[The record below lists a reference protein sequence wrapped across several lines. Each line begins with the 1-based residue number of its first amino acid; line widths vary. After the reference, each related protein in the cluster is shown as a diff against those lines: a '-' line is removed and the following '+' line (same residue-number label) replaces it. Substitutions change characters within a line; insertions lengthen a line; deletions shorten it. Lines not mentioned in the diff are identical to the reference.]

1 MQPSEPESQSKSP
14 TTVDA
19 SSSWQRFLPVGI
31 LAAVIVTMFAT
42 GLHKQLTLE
51 NVVSIRDRFQSV
63 VSEHKVLAAFAYIVI
78 YAAAVAVSVPGSAI
92 LTLTGGLVFGWFFGG
107 IVAVIGASIGAII
120 VFLIA
125 RSALGEG
132 LAAKAG
138 PAIAKLRAGFQ
149 DNALSYLL
157 FLRFVPAFPFF
168 LVNLASAALGVPL
181 KTYVIG
187 TFIGIIP
194 GTFAFASIG
203 AGLDS
208 VVVAA
213 KADYAAC
220 LAAKGASACVL
231 KINAGSLLTTE
242 LKIALVLL
250 GLVALLPVAYRKW
263 GGRTVDAK

>member
-1 MQPSEPESQSKSP
+1 MPQRPTSEGQAPRS
-14 TTVDA
+14 TWA
-19 SSSWQRFLPVGI
+19 RFIPVGL
-31 LAAVIVTMFAT
+31 LALAIAAT
-42 GLHKQLTLE
+42 LASGLHKQVTLE
-51 NVVSIRDRFQSV
+51 NVVLVRDRFQAV
-63 VSEHKVLAAFAYIVI
+63 VIEHKLLALLAYIAT
-78 YAAAVAVSVPGSAI
+78 YAAAVAVSLPGSAI
-92 LTLTGGLVFGWFFGG
+92 LTLMGGLVFGWLVGG
-107 IVAVIGASIGAII
+107 AAAVVGASAGAIL

-125 RSALGEG
+125 RSAFGTTLT
-132 LAAKAG
+132 AKAG
-138 PAIAKLRAGFQ
+138 PAIAKLRNGFQ
-149 DNALSYLL
+149 ENALSYLL

-187 TFIGIIP
+187 TMIGIIP
-194 GTFAFASIG
+194 GTFAFASVG

-220 LAAKGASACVL
+220 LAAKGAAACTL

-250 GLVALLPVAYRKW
+250 GIVALLPVAYRKW
-263 GGRTVDAK
+263 GGRKVELT